1 MKSKIFITGA
11 NGFIGKELVNQ
22 LLNLGH
28 KVVAFDLSFDHK
40 NKTKNLVQVKGSILN
55 ELELFKAMNNC
66 SYVVHLAAAL
76 GVQYTERNRLECFD
90 INIEGTKKV
99 LEASVKNRVKKII
112 FSSSSEVYGNQIE
125 NFFDENT
132 NLQVLSNY
140 GISKIVGEEYL
151 RAYYEKYKLK
161 YNIVRF
167 FNVYGT
173 NQRDNF
179 VMTKFIK
186 SIINKENLYIYG
198 NGNQMRSFCHV
209 SDAVKGIILVLKKG
223 KLNST
228 YNIGNDKE
236 PIKMYD
242 LAKKCKNYLGSNA
255 KIIKIDYRYSDRLKS
270 REVIKRIPGI
280 KKIRKELKFKPSI
293 MLKEGI
299 HRIYKSL
306 NNNLESPQIKK
317 ALK

>member
-1 MKSKIFITGA
+1 MKKKILVTGA

-22 LLNLGH
+22 LSAKGY
-28 KVVAFDLSFDHK
+28 KIVSFDLSFDETYKK
-40 NKTKNLVQVKGSILN
+40 NKNVEIFKGSILN
-55 ELELFKAMNNC
+55 ELELHKAMKNC
-66 SYVVHLAAAL
+66 SHVVHLAAAL
-76 GVQYTERNRLECFD
+76 GVQYTEKNRLECFE

-99 LEASVKNRVKKII
+99 LETCVKRRIKKII
-112 FSSSSEVYGNQIE
+112 FSSSSEVYGNQNKKI
-125 NFFDENT
+125 FDENT
-132 NLQVLSNY
+132 DLQVLSNY

-167 FNVYGT
+167 FNVYGS
-173 NQRDNF
+173 NQKDNF

-198 NGNQMRSFCHV
+198 SGNQMRSFCHV
-209 SDAVKGIILVLKKG
+209 SDAVKGIILVLNKG
-223 KLNST
+223 KLNKL

-236 PIKMYD
+236 PIKVYE
-242 LAKKCKNYLGSNA
+242 LAKKCIDYLKSNS
-255 KIIKIDYRYSDRLKS
+255 KIIKIDYRFSDRKQS

-280 KKIRKELKFKPSI
+280 KRIKRELNFKPSI

-299 HRIYKSL
+299 KKIYNLL
-306 NNNLESPQIKK
+306 NKK
-317 ALK
+317 